1 MNIQLHFLVR
11 DARRQAARKQV
22 SSLSFVDGIMWNKI
36 DNLGANVENTTFI
49 AIFVHLEYTIIQ
61 C

>member
-36 DNLGANVENTTFI
+36 DNLRANVENTTFI
-49 AIFVHLEYTIIQ
+49 AIFVHLEYTII
-61 C
+61 